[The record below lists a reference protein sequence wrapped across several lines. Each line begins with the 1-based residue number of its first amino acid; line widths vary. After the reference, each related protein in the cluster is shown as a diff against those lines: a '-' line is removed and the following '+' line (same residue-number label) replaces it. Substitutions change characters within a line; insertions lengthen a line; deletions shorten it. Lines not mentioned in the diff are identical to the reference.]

1 MNERKSGVLLHV
13 SSLPSGFGIGT
24 FGKGAKGFVDFL
36 ADSGFR
42 VWQVLPFCMA
52 DDYNSPYKSRA
63 AFGVNPYFI
72 DPEILLEKGYI
83 TESELDG
90 ARESNEYLTEYDRL
104 HKDRIS
110 LLSRAADRAKGKS
123 GFSLRLSA
131 FYKKYPELLTA
142 ARFLALKEKHMGAP
156 WQEWDEGCECDP
168 HTLYVWKFIQYEFF
182 SEWLELKSYAN
193 SRGVEIIG
201 DMPMYVDLDSADVW
215 SATHLFKLD
224 SNGYPTE
231 VAGVPPDAFSAEG
244 QLWGNPLYDY
254 ASMKRDGYA
263 FWRRRME
270 YMLTL
275 FDGVRIDH
283 FRALEAYYS
292 IPVEAK
298 SAKEGRWIKGPGR
311 ELVDVIREVAGDSLV
326 IAEDLGVITDEVREL
341 LEYSTLPGMRV
352 LQFAFSEGC
361 DNLHLPHNY
370 TKNTVVYTGTHDN
383 NTTLGYLYEASD
395 WERTR
400 ALEYCSA
407 SSHDLRSAVLDFIKA
422 ILRSSADIAIIP
434 MQDILGYGAD
444 TRMNTPGVPTG
455 NWRYRLANWQLDSV
469 NRELW
474 HRLNSLY
481 SRI

>member
-24 FGKGAKGFVDFL
+24 FGKGAYRFVDFL
-36 ADSGFR
+36 AESGFR

-83 TESELDG
+83 TESELDS
-90 ARESNEYLTEYDRL
+90 ARESSEYLAEYDRL
-104 HKDRIS
+104 HRDRIT
-110 LLSRAADRAKGKS
+110 LLSHAADRARAKA

-156 WQEWDEGCECDP
+156 WQEWEGDAECDS

-182 SEWLELKSYAN
+182 SEWLEVKKYAN

-292 IPVEAK
+292 IPVEAE

-311 ELVDVIREVAGDSLV
+311 ELVDVIRDVAGDSLV

-361 DNLHLPHNY
+361 DNVHLPHNY
-370 TKNTVVYTGTHDN
+370 TKNTVAYTGTHDN
-383 NTTLGYLYEASD
+383 NTALGYLYEASD

-407 SSHDLRSAVLDFIKA
+407 TSADLRAAVLDFIKA

-434 MQDILGYGAD
+434 MQDILAYGSD
-444 TRMNTPGVPTG
+444 TRMNTPGVPAG
-455 NWRYRLANWQLDSV
+455 NWRYRLAGWQLDSV
-469 NRELW
+469 DRELW